1 MQFCGHLLE
10 ELSCLLWVL
19 CLDAVDHVEFEEAG
33 LQFGNGL
40 GLVLLQAGEQLDL
53 QVVPEV
59 AEALEVMAG
68 NEAQKAVHQS
78 TIERI
83 IDTQK
88 KFFLLM
94 FLLVA
99 AKSLFPLV
107 LELRLE
113 GLEGGNESPEDEVFL
128 DEVVQHV
135 VGGHLRRR
143 GHDQEHGQG
152 GPLGLHCSFSRWTL
166 LAKSNVNFVYL
177 FGIGS
182 ISGLLLL

>member
-1 MQFCGHLLE
+1 M
-10 ELSCLLWVL
+10 S
-19 CLDAVDHVEFEEAG
+19 
-33 LQFGNGL
+33 
-40 GLVLLQAGEQLDL
+40 
-53 QVVPEV
+53 
-59 AEALEVMAG
+59 
-68 NEAQKAVHQS
+68 
-78 TIERI
+78 
-83 IDTQK
+83 
-88 KFFLLM
+88 
-94 FLLVA
+94 LLVA

-143 GHDQEHGQG
+143 GHGQEHGQG
-152 GPLGLHCSFSRWTL
+152 GLHCSFSRWFTL